1 MDILSTSGI
10 NNLINTYRYSEN
22 SKKINPLLER
32 KSKFSN
38 LSKTWNSLSSK
49 LTALKNLTL
58 KLKEVSTSNIFS
70 AKKVELSTE
79 EYFTAIA
86 NSSASISSYNIS
98 ISQLA
103 KNDLV
108 MSDTVSSEQLA
119 GLSAGTYTFQVASGE
134 FDQTLQID
142 VAGTENLKELM
153 ELIADAINDASEGI
167 VSASVFSP
175 KSGESKLSVINSE
188 TGSSNSLVI
197 KDVSGSA
204 LSTIGLSFET
214 RTLLTDD
221 NTGGYSYSLDQLNS
235 KLQLNGVSIER
246 ESNTI
251 DDLINGITLTLKNEM
266 EVGIPTVN
274 VTVKNNIEAVKS
286 SLEDLIAKFND
297 AYSFVKSNYN
307 SEKDGTRGVF
317 VGNASA
323 LGLLQSLSNIAYK
336 KVEGIEDGNF
346 SFLSEIGIEFNTSTG
361 LSIADND
368 LLEEALTNNPNQ
380 VADLIYSE
388 NGIANKLYNLADSY
402 VGLSGVISNL
412 TKSYDKSASY
422 LTDKI
427 SYMEKQIDN
436 NSNLLRKQYEQLQL
450 QLATLLNS
458 QSYFSSMGGF

>member
-38 LSKTWNSLSSK
+38 LSKTWTSLSSK
-49 LTALKNLTL
+49 LTALKNLSS
-58 KLKEVSTSNIFS
+58 KLKEVSTSNTFS

-336 KVEGIEDGNF
+336 KVEGIEDGNY

-380 VADLIYSE
+380 VADLINSE

-458 QSYFSSMGGF
+458 QSYFSSIGGF

>member
-49 LTALKNLTL
+49 LTALKNLSS
-58 KLKEVSTSNIFS
+58 KLKEISTSNSFS

-98 ISQLA
+98 ITQLA

-119 GLSAGTYTFQVASGE
+119 GLSAGTYTFQVVSGD
-134 FDQTLQID
+134 FDQTLQVE

-153 ELIADAINDASEGI
+153 ELIADAINEASEGTI
-167 VSASVFSP
+167 SASVFSP

-188 TGSSNSLVI
+188 TGSSNSLII

-221 NTGGYSYSLDQLNS
+221 NTGGYSYSLDELNS

-251 DDLINGITLTLKNEM
+251 DDLINGITLILKNEM

-336 KVEGIEDGNF
+336 EVVGIEDGNY
-346 SFLSEIGIEFNTSTG
+346 SFLSEIGIEFNTTTG
-361 LSIADND
+361 LSIKDSD
-368 LLEEALTNNPNQ
+368 LLEEALTNNLNQ
-380 VADLIYSE
+380 VADLINSE
-388 NGIANKLYNLADSY
+388 NGIANKLYNLTDSY

-450 QLATLLNS
+450 QLATLLSS

>member
-49 LTALKNLTL
+49 LTALKNLSS
-58 KLKEVSTSNIFS
+58 KLKEVSTSNTFS

-153 ELIADAINDASEGI
+153 ELIADAINEASEGT

-266 EVGIPTVN
+266 EIGIPTVN

-336 KVEGIEDGNF
+336 KVEGIEDGNY

-380 VADLIYSE
+380 VANLINSE